1 MAMIT
6 KIVGSGLS
14 RIRLLIMVIVLAMVA
29 LAFILTPGLAQEK
42 PVTTIYVHG
51 MEVISDVPIFIM
63 NGRTYLPA
71 NFVND
76 LLNINFTWDPKTR
89 TVIRMGVPQS
99 GISLT
104 SDLPAFTGKALE
116 QPVKVKK
123 VSYTK
128 GYKITKKNEIRWN
141 LKGLFD
147 RLTFSF
153 GIPDSAYIKGEAGFT
168 ILADGEKIAEET
180 VEKDSGLQEFSI
192 DVTGI
197 NVLTVKSYQQEGGVL
212 VNPRLYQ
219 TPTDEAAGG

>member
-1 MAMIT
+1 MAMFT
-6 KIVGSGLS
+6 KIVGSRFI
-14 RIRLLIMVIVLAMVA
+14 RILLLVMVLVLAIVA
-29 LAFILTPGLAQEK
+29 SASILTPGLAQDK
-42 PVTTIYVHG
+42 PVTIYVHG
-51 MEVISDVPIFIM
+51 MEVISDVPVFIM

-71 NFVND
+71 NFVNEI
-76 LLNINFTWDPKTR
+76 LNVNFTWDPKTR
-89 TVIRMGVPQS
+89 SVIRTGAPQS
-99 GISLT
+99 GVNLT
-104 SDLPAFTGKALE
+104 NDLPPFTGKALE

-128 GYKITKKNEIRWN
+128 GYKLTPKNEIRWN

-153 GIPDSAYIKGEAGFT
+153 GIPDSAYLKGEAGFT
-168 ILADGEKIAEET
+168 VLADGEKIAEET
-180 VEKDSGLQEFSI
+180 VEKDDGLKEFTF

-219 TPTDEAAGG
+219 TSTDESAGG